1 MNFSKL
7 ALGKRVAENVD
18 PLAVQQTARDKALTG
33 GERQQQGTGNLRQK
47 QKQQASA
54 KVIPQQSGTTFASE
68 MRQIE
73 VWKQCEKQASNWRDE
88 LKEAAVDEVDPHPYV
103 DVMPPVDK
111 KEKRLVA
118 QAMQVM
124 KQQKTGMGMKDAVKE

>member
-7 ALGKRVAENVD
+7 ALGRRVAENVD

-54 KVIPQQSGTTFASE
+54 KVLPQQSGTTF
-68 MRQIE
+68 I
-73 VWKQCEKQASNWRDE
+73 RDDK
-88 LKEAAVDEVDPHPYV
+88 LKC
-103 DVMPPVDK
+103 
-111 KEKRLVA
+111 
-118 QAMQVM
+118 
-124 KQQKTGMGMKDAVKE
+124 KTV